1 MFASR
6 EFPVECNTLTGI
18 LSCQAFSEG
27 IKGETGGASIAIN
40 ARQVYRHG
48 TGTKLRFLAGCGE
61 AVTVIVLPSLVPAV
75 VVRAPCRKFSTL
87 RVRGT
92 SLLCC

>member
-1 MFASR
+1 MRGADTTSRVVSFSLFATFNQ
-6 EFPVECNTLTGI
+6 EFSKFRVCVPAPPGVFLRVPGKKTP
-18 LSCQAFSEG
+18 
-27 IKGETGGASIAIN
+27 GGA
-40 ARQVYRHG
+40 G
-48 TGTKLRFLAGCGE
+48 THGCGE

>member
-1 MFASR
+1 MAVLKESYFAFVIR
-6 EFPVECNTLTGI
+6 E
-18 LSCQAFSEG
+18 
-27 IKGETGGASIAIN
+27 AITR
-40 ARQVYRHG
+40 AGSGCFQTELLFRYLVHG
-48 TGTKLRFLAGCGE
+48 DSHSCGE